1 MRIKDAVSH
10 VIERFKRASGKQIFE
25 EVKKIHPWG
34 DQAILR
40 HIMAQTIN
48 LPPGYYE
55 WTFVTQREKCLILG
69 EDGYFSLCQPNKHG
83 SFSDGIRID

>member
-1 MRIKDAVSH
+1 MPREGHGPGGMRTKDAVSH
-10 VIERFKRASGKQIFE
+10 VIERFKRASEKQIFE

-55 WTFVTQREKCLILG
+55 WTFVTR
-69 EDGYFSLCQPNKHG
+69 
-83 SFSDGIRID
+83 R